1 MLCYYNFIEYKD
13 ELLMK
18 RRDFLTAS
26 SLGITTIAISGCHRA
41 EEVGDKG
48 SIAMHKTKKV
58 TLKLAT
64 SWPAHFP
71 IMGTGVDNFAKRCF
85 ELSGGTLEIKI
96 YPKNILVPA
105 LQVFDATSAAQIDAF
120 HSGVYYWKG
129 KNSAFSIFGGMP
141 LGLTSEEMITWMK
154 FGGGYE
160 LWRELYGK
168 FNLYPLIGGT
178 TGPQMGGWFKKE
190 IKNLSDLKGLKMRIP
205 GLGGEV
211 MKKLGVNPV
220 LLPAGEIYTSL
231 ERGTI
236 DATEWVGPALDSMMG
251 FSKAADYYYTGWHE
265 PGSILEIT
273 FNKARWEK
281 LSKEHQAIITAA
293 SEEMTGTML
302 QEFRYKNAKA
312 LQELPQNVQIK
323 TFPKGIMDAAKV
335 ALIEVLKDESKK
347 SEDFKRVLESYET
360 FYSFN
365 KTYDDISTRN
375 FLNIRS

>member
-1 MLCYYNFIEYKD
+1 
-13 ELLMK
+13 MK
-18 RRDFLTAS
+18 RRDFLTTTALGAS
-26 SLGITTIAISGCHRA
+26 AVALSACHRA
-41 EEVGDKG
+41 EEKSKAGTASVNK
-48 SIAMHKTKKV
+48 SKKV

-71 IMGTGVDNFAKRCF
+71 IMGTGVDTFAKRCF
-85 ELSGGTLEIKI
+85 ELSGGSLEIKI
-96 YPKNILVPA
+96 FPKNILVPA

-129 KNSAFSIFGGMP
+129 KNPAFSIFGGMP

-160 LWRELYGK
+160 LWRELYAK

-178 TGPQMGGWFKKE
+178 TGPQMGGWFKKP
-190 IKNLSDLKGLKMRIP
+190 INSLADLKGLKMRIP

-220 LLPAGEIYTSL
+220 LLPAGEIYTAL

-236 DATEWVGPALDSMMG
+236 DATEWVGPALDRMMG
-251 FSKAADYYYTGWHE
+251 FDKAADYYYTGWHE

-281 LSKEHQAIITAA
+281 LSDEHRAIITAA
-293 SEEMTGTML
+293 SEEMTGNML
-302 QEFRYKNAKA
+302 QEFRYENAKA
-312 LQELPQNVQIK
+312 FKDLPNNVQIK
-323 TFPKGIMDAAKV
+323 TFPKEMMDAAKV
-335 ALIEVLKDESKK
+335 ALKEVLKDESAK
-347 SEDFKRVLESYET
+347 SSDFQRVLHSYEA
-360 FYSFN
+360 FYALN
-365 KTYDDISTRN
+365 KPYDDISTKN
-375 FLNIRS
+375 FLEIRG

>member
-1 MLCYYNFIEYKD
+1 
-13 ELLMK
+13 MK
-18 RRDFLTAS
+18 RREFLT
-26 SLGITTIAISGCHRA
+26 TTVVGATALTLQGCHRA
-41 EEVGDKG
+41 ETESAEGKSVN
-48 SIAMHKTKKV
+48 INRRKKV

-71 IMGTGVDNFAKRCF
+71 IMGTGVDRFAKLCGD
-85 ELSGGTLEIKI
+85 LSGGSLEIKVF
-96 YPKNILVPA
+96 PKNILVPA

-129 KNSAFSIFGGMP
+129 KNLAFSIFGGMP

-190 IKNLSDLKGLKMRIP
+190 INSLEDLKGLKMRIP

-211 MKKLGVNPV
+211 MQRLGVNPI
-220 LLPAGEIYTSL
+220 LLPPGEIFTSL

-251 FSKAADYYYTGWHE
+251 FAKAAPYYYTGWHE
-265 PGSILEIT
+265 PGSILEVT
-273 FNKARWEK
+273 FNKTKWNK
-281 LSKEHQAIITAA
+281 LSSEHQAIITSAT
-293 SEEMTGTML
+293 EDMTGHML
-302 QEFRYKNAKA
+302 QEFRYENAKA
-312 LQELPQNVQIK
+312 LRELPKNIQIK
-323 TFPKGIMDAAKV
+323 TFPKDMMDAAKK
-335 ALIEVLKDESKK
+335 ALKEVLADQSAQ
-347 SEDFKRVLESYET
+347 SEDFKRVLKSYEA
-360 FYSFN
+360 FVKLN
-365 KTYDDISTRN
+365 KAWDDISTKN

>member
-1 MLCYYNFIEYKD
+1 
-13 ELLMK
+13 MK
-18 RRDFLTAS
+18 RRDFLTTSA
-26 SLGITTIAISGCHRA
+26 LGATVFTLNACHRP
-41 EEVGDKG
+41 EEKQEDG
-48 SIAMHKTKKV
+48 SIKIQKSKKV

-85 ELSGGTLEIKI
+85 ELSDGTLEIKV

-105 LQVFDATSAAQIDAF
+105 LEVFDATSASQIDAF

-154 FGGGYE
+154 FAGGYE
-160 LWRELYGK
+160 LWREMYAK

-190 IKNLSDLKGLKMRIP
+190 IKTLSDLKGLKMRIP

-211 MKKLGVNPV
+211 MKKLGVNPI
-220 LLPAGEIYTSL
+220 LLPAGEIYTAL

-236 DATEWVGPALDSMMG
+236 DATEWVGPALDNMMG
-251 FSKAADYYYTGWHE
+251 FGKVAPYYYMGWHE
-265 PGSILEIT
+265 PGSILELT
-273 FNKARWEK
+273 FNKTRWEK
-281 LSKEHQAIITAA
+281 LSPQHQAIITSA
-293 SEEMTGTML
+293 SEEMTSNML

-312 LQELPQNVQIK
+312 LQVLAKDIEIK
-323 TFPKGIMDAAKV
+323 EFSKEIIEKTKN
-335 ALIEVLKDESKK
+335 ALREVIEEESLK
-347 SEDFKRVLESYET
+347 SEDFKRTFQSYKA
-360 FYSFN
+360 FILLN
-365 KTYDDISTRN
+365 KPWDNISTKY
-375 FLNIRS
+375 FLNLRD

>member
-1 MLCYYNFIEYKD
+1 
-13 ELLMK
+13 MK
-18 RRDFLTAS
+18 RRDF
-26 SLGITTIAISGCHRA
+26 ITTTALGMSALTLNGCHRP
-41 EEVGDKG
+41 EEEKKDG
-48 SIAMHKTKKV
+48 SISIDKTKKV

-85 ELSGGTLEIKI
+85 ELSGGSLEIKI

-129 KNSAFSIFGGMP
+129 KNPAFSIFGGMP

-154 FGGGYE
+154 FGGGYA

-190 IKNLSDLKGLKMRIP
+190 IHSLADLKGLKMRIP

-231 ERGTI
+231 ERGTV

-265 PGSILEIT
+265 PGSILEIS
-273 FNKARWEK
+273 FNKTRWEK
-281 LSKEHQAIITAA
+281 LSKKHQAIITVA
-293 SEEMTGTML
+293 SEEMTSTML

-312 LQELPQNVQIK
+312 LQELPKNVQIK
-323 TFPKGIMDAAKV
+323 TFPKDMMAAAKI
-335 ALIEVLKDESKK
+335 ALNDVLKEESKK
-347 SEDFKRVLESYET
+347 SVDFKRVLKSYEK
-360 FYSFN
+360 FYKLN
-365 KTYDDISTRN
+365 KPYDDISTKN
-375 FLNIRS
+375 FLDIRS

>member
-1 MLCYYNFIEYKD
+1 
-13 ELLMK
+13 MK
-18 RRDFLTAS
+18 RRDFLATTA
-26 SLGITTIAISGCHRA
+26 LGASTIALSGCQRP
-41 EEVGDKG
+41 EE
-48 SIAMHKTKKV
+48 KTKEGTVNVKRGKKV

-71 IMGTGVDNFAKRCF
+71 IMGTGVDNFAKRCG
-85 ELSGGTLEIKI
+85 ELSGGSLEIKVF
-96 YPKNILVPA
+96 PKNILVPA
-105 LQVFDATSAAQIDAF
+105 LQVFDSTSAAQIDAF

-129 KNSAFSIFGGMP
+129 KNPAFSIFGGMP

-160 LWRELYGK
+160 LWRELYAK
-168 FNLYPLIGGT
+168 FNLYPLVGGT
-178 TGPQMGGWFKKE
+178 TGPQMGGWFKKP
-190 IKNLSDLKGLKMRIP
+190 INSLADLKGLKMRIP

-281 LSKEHQAIITAA
+281 LSAEHQAIITAA
-293 SEEMTGTML
+293 SEEMTGNML

-312 LQELPQNVQIK
+312 LQELPDNVQIK
-323 TFPKGIMDAAKV
+323 TFPKDMMDAAKV
-335 ALIEVLKDESKK
+335 ALREVLEDESKK
-347 SEDFKRVLESYET
+347 HTDFKRVLESYEA
-360 FYSFN
+360 FYKLN
-365 KTYDDISTRN
+365 KPFDDISTKN
-375 FLNIRS
+375 FLEIRG